1 MRINHLIQAD
11 VPRKLVRSD
20 AAARFWLDS
29 CGGRDQVAQQM
40 QRDGW
45 QAYEMPLPDLVA
57 RWCSALRPLMM
68 DVGANTGFYSLLAA
82 ACGARHVHAFEP
94 VTEIVEVLKAN
105 VSTSELSDRIT
116 LHQVAL
122 GAQAGEGLLFMPT
135 NEHGLVET
143 SASLNPKFHRQHS
156 GNRPVPVRRVD
167 DLMPSMTKGMSP
179 GLSQGGGVPV
189 LMKIDVKTAE
199 SEVLTGAIQVLRHW
213 RPALVCEVLLGTDA
227 RFWHGLAES
236 FNYVHF
242 ALHQQEPWLKA
253 EQQVV
258 PHDRARN
265 HVFLP
270 KENLAL
276 WMACL

>member
-11 VPRKLVRSD
+11 VTEPVVAAG
-20 AAARFWLDS
+20 AAARFWMDS

-45 QAYEMPLPDLVA
+45 QAYEAPLPDLVA
-57 RWCSALRPLMM
+57 RWCHGLQPLMI
-68 DVGANTGFYSLLAA
+68 DIGANTGFYSLLAA

-94 VTEIVEVLKAN
+94 VTEIVEVLQAN
-105 VSTSELSDRIT
+105 VTVSELSDRIT

-135 NEHGLVET
+135 TEHGLVET
-143 SASLNPKFHRQHS
+143 SASLNPKFRSQHS
-156 GNRPVPVRRVD
+156 GQRAVPVRKLD
-167 DLMPSMTKGMSP
+167 DLMPSLTQGMTP
-179 GLSQGGGVPV
+179 GQPL
-189 LMKIDVKTAE
+189 LMKIDVETAE
-199 SEVLTGAIQVLRHW
+199 SEVLTGAMQVLHHW
-213 RPALVCEVLLGTDA
+213 RPALVCEILQGTDV
-227 RFWHGLAES
+227 RFWQGLVQR
-236 FNYVHF
+236 FDYVHF
-242 ALHQQEPWLKA
+242 AMKPQAPWLHA

-258 PHDRARN
+258 PNDRARD

-270 KENLAL
+270 KENLVQ

>member
-11 VPRKLVRSD
+11 VPSTLVRSD
-20 AAARFWLDS
+20 ASARFWMDS

-45 QAYEMPLPDLVA
+45 QAYEAPLPDLVA
-57 RWCSALRPLMM
+57 RWCSALQPLMI

-105 VSTSELSDRIT
+105 VSMSELSDRIT

-135 NEHGLVET
+135 TEHGLVET
-143 SASLNPKFHRQHS
+143 SASLNPKFRSQHS
-156 GNRPVPVRRVD
+156 GQRPVPVRKLD
-167 DLMPSMTKGMSP
+167 DLMPSLTQGMSP
-179 GLSQGGGVPV
+179 GQPPL
-189 LMKIDVKTAE
+189 LMKIDVETAE
-199 SEVLTGAIQVLRHW
+199 SEVLTGAMQVLHHW
-213 RPALVCEVLLGTDA
+213 RPALVCEILQGTDV
-227 RFWHGLAES
+227 RFWQGLVER
-236 FNYVHF
+236 FDYVHF
-242 ALHQQEPWLKA
+242 AMKPQAPWLQA

-258 PHDRARN
+258 PNDRARD

-270 KENLAL
+270 KEHLVQ

>member
-1 MRINHLIQAD
+1 MQINHLIQAD
-11 VPRKLVRSD
+11 VPSTLLRTG
-20 AAARFWLDS
+20 AAARFWMDS

-45 QAYEMPLPDLVA
+45 QAYEAPLPDLVA
-57 RWCSALRPLMM
+57 RWCSALRPLMI

-135 NEHGLVET
+135 TEHGLVET
-143 SASLNPKFHRQHS
+143 SASLNPKFRTQHS
-156 GNRPVPVRRVD
+156 GQRPVPVRRLD
-167 DLMPSMTKGMSP
+167 DLMPGLTQGMSP
-179 GLSQGGGVPV
+179 GQAPV
-189 LMKIDVKTAE
+189 LIKIDVETAE
-199 SEVLTGAIQVLRHW
+199 SEVLTGAIQLLHHW
-213 RPALVCEVLLGTDA
+213 RPALVCEVLPGTDV

-236 FNYVHF
+236 FNYVHL
-242 ALHQQEPWLKA
+242 AMKPQSPWLTP
-253 EQQVV
+253 EPQVV
-258 PHDRARN
+258 PNDRARD

-270 KENLAL
+270 KENLAQ